1 MSQAIYDEE
10 LESVNSQD
18 ALLNKTLPPLEGAAD
33 LSDDGPG
40 EDADN
45 DGVNDDGAT
54 DPDGSPPDSPP
65 DNQPSPPDSPPEAQ
79 ESSAAA
85 SATFDTLRAIAE
97 AETLC
102 ANAEEAVAEAKEVL
116 KEAKAEYDGCVANLR
131 KLAKALRND
140 SNRPLFDGLGG
151 DGGTAPSATDPAAS
165 SDSSPSDSSSVNMDS
180 DADLHYDNLLAQPL
194 FVLDL
199 QKGIRETLKKA
210 GVETVGDLETLR
222 EDIMFDRKKW
232 PRGIGPAKIDVIED
246 AVIEWLAQNDHDAVP
261 SDVDGDGDDG
271 FTDSVSDG
279 DGGW

>member
-1 MSQAIYDEE
+1 MSMTDELVDE
-10 LESVNSQD
+10 LQD
-18 ALLNKTLPPLEGAAD
+18 QETAEAPETSLLDETLPPLSGAAD

-40 EDADN
+40 DSPDD
-45 DGVNDDGAT
+45 DGVNDDGVNYDGAT
-54 DPDGSPPDSPP
+54 DPDG
-65 DNQPSPPDSPPEAQ
+65 SPPDSPPEAQ

-151 DGGTAPSATDPAAS
+151 DGGTATSATGPAAS
-165 SDSSPSDSSSVNMDS
+165 SDSSPGDSSPINTDS

-194 FVLDL
+194 FVLDFP
-199 QKGIRETLKKA
+199 KGIRETLKKA